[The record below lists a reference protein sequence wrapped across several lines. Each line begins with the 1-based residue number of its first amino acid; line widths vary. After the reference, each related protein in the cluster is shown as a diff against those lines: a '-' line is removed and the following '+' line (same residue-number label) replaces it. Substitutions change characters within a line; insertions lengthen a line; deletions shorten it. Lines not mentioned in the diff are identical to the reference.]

1 MAIDAHDEP
10 EPLMG
15 TLLLAPAGAAVMTSG
30 MTIAIAGTAARRVMA
45 ERNMA
50 LVIAFSREGGG
61 AVAGRCGRNSNGSD
75 LASHIPA
82 SRIVT
87 PPVQDNKHQRC
98 RR

>member
-1 MAIDAHDEP
+1 MAIEAHDEP

-30 MTIAIAGTAARRVMA
+30 MTMASAGTAARRVMA
-45 ERNMA
+45 ERNLT
-50 LVIAFSREGGG
+50 LVIAFSCEG
-61 AVAGRCGRNSNGSD
+61 AVPWPQQQTD
-75 LASHIPA
+75 VILHHISPD

-87 PPVQDNKHQRC
+87 PPAQDNKHQRC